1 MEQKDYI
8 LIAQTIREIN
18 ARVIFPKGRAE
29 ENNIVEI
36 FGEALKKDNPSFN
49 VKRFKEYCHGIPST
63 KTSYE
68 L

>member
-18 ARVIFPKGRAE
+18 AREAE

>member
-18 ARVIFPKGRAE
+18 AREAE

-49 VKRFKEYCHGIPST
+49 VKRFKEYCHGTPST